1 MHPDVDLD
9 MVLRLAWIFPEV
21 FISIRLV
28 KAKIDGLRLAEE
40 AQISCATGGWV
51 GGGWRVVGGGGG
63 GGGDG
68 GGGGEVKENVGWAK
82 EFQEKLDWG

>member
-1 MHPDVDLD
+1 

-40 AQISCATGGWV
+40 AQISCAR
-51 GGGWRVVGGGGG
+51 GGWRVGL
-63 GGGDG
+63 
-68 GGGGEVKENVGWAK
+68 KLKIRISSAK
-82 EFQEKLDWG
+82 AEPIN